1 MTRTV
6 PAPLQTTLSG
16 SSMALAVL
24 VKLERPDGVII
35 PMTTWDKP
43 LAVNLD
49 GAGLMTYAPRDIAGV
64 TAFSASINAAID
76 DAELS
81 VAIDDNFISDD
92 ARRQFFNGTQVKIGY
107 VDPDDLANPWLHR
120 QYEIGEVHTEGV
132 RIRFELLGREKRLEQ
147 NVGVPLTVN
156 CRYQFGSVECGLNLN
171 VPVWQPNAAY
181 EFQDEVQPSDGGQL
195 WYYASSAGT
204 GTGTSGPTEP
214 AWSDSPT
221 LDNDIVW
228 TAFAARRVAGIVTA
242 VTDARNFAADG
253 IDMAP
258 DWFGDGMI
266 EWTYGLNTGEKQRI
280 RSDSGTGSI
289 IQHRPCLDVPAIGD
303 TFYAVAGC
311 RKRLTEDCVLK
322 HHNAERSSSRT
333 LRFGGFPFLAP
344 ESSGVNAPKE
354 NNNKDN
360 QKDD

>member
-6 PAPLQTTLSG
+6 PAPLQATLSG

-24 VKLERPDGVII
+24 VKLERPDGFTVAL
-35 PMTTWDKP
+35 TTWDKP
-43 LAVNLD
+43 LVVNLD
-49 GAGLMTYAPRDIAGV
+49 GDGLITYEPRDIEGV

-76 DAELS
+76 DSELT
-81 VAIDDNFISDD
+81 VAVDDNFVADD
-92 ARRQFFNGTQVKIGY
+92 IRRAFFNGTQVKIGY
-107 VDPDDLANPWLHR
+107 VDPSDLGNPWFHR
-120 QYEIGEVHTEGV
+120 QYEIGEVHTQGV
-132 RIRFELLGREKRLEQ
+132 KVRFELLGPEKRLEQ
-147 NVGVPLTVN
+147 PVGVPLTIN
-156 CRYQFGSVECGLNLN
+156 CRYEFGSVECGLNLN
-171 VPVWQPNAAY
+171 VPVWEANTAY
-181 EFQDEVQPSDGGQL
+181 EIGDEVQPTDGGQL
-195 WYYASSAGT
+195 WYYATFT
-204 GTGTSGPTEP
+204 GTEAGTSGPTEP

-242 VTDARNFAADG
+242 VTDARNFGADG
-253 IDMAP
+253 IDVAP
-258 DWFGDGMI
+258 DYFAEGMI

-289 IQHRPCLDVPAIGD
+289 IQHRPCLDLPAIGD

-311 RKRLTEDCVLK
+311 RKRLSEDCVLK

-354 NNNKDN
+354 NNNPRNKKN
-360 QKDD
+360 